1 MKNLNVLE
9 AAQQSGATTAAAIK
23 SLKNNN
29 EKKVVKSFKKD
40 VKTVKTTASQPAV
53 VKEKTTAEENVVIVN
68 KPAQKNDNIVGVSN
82 INNSIDNTVPPEVIK
97 PTPVN
102 KKFTVEYVSVNSIDH
117 VLTVKGNIGRVDK
130 KGEVTMKDLGT
141 ISIMSLDYC
150 RDKEDKINEY
160 KELIKIVLNSRKKLE
175 ENFNSLKKFT
185 VILLTQLNEKLTAG
199 YYPNGVNNFLRNIS
213 YILYN
218 TKQKSLKIDNY
229 STSINYDYFVNEKYK
244 VSFTNN
250 FTSIDKLLEQIEEID
265 ENDYR
270 FGQIVRL
277 YFNLY
282 ECMYSTR
289 TILEMEST
297 IVPTLDLHGNI
308 NKFSAKDELEYLK
321 SRSFDRNKDISGGY
335 LTAVPYLDMMFYKIG
350 PGGAIKNVL
359 NELCYRDN
367 KSIIITSQVSQDDDS
382 GIKALKETLNTTQ
395 NYFANNKVLNKR
407 YWGNFM
413 LAYRQ
418 SLRALSF
425 SKVIVQSGVSPDTG
439 SVFYTIWRKDDS
451 LDW

>member
-9 AAQQSGATTAAAIK
+9 AAQPGATTAAAIK
-23 SLKNNN
+23 SLKSN

-53 VKEKTTAEENVVIVN
+53 VKEKTMAEENVVIVN
-68 KPAQKNDNIVGVSN
+68 KPAPKNDNIVGVSN
-82 INNSIDNTVPPEVIK
+82 SNKITPTPA

-102 KKFTVEYVSVNSIDH
+102 KKFTVEYVSANSIDH

-141 ISIMSLDYC
+141 ISTMSLDYC
-150 RDKEDKINEY
+150 RDKEDRINEY

-185 VILLTQLNEKLTAG
+185 IILLTQLNEKLTAG
-199 YYPNGVNNFLRNIS
+199 YYPNGANNFLRNIS

-218 TKQKSLKIDNY
+218 TKQKSLKNY

-250 FTSIDKLLEQIEEID
+250 FTSIDKLVEQIEEID
-265 ENDYR
+265 EDDYR

-282 ECMYSTR
+282 ECLWSTR
-289 TILEMEST
+289 TILEMESS

-321 SRSFDRNKDISGGY
+321 SRSFDRNKDVSGGY

-382 GIKALKETLNTTQ
+382 GIKALKETLNATQ

-407 YWGNFM
+407 YWGNIM

-425 SKVIVQSGVSPDTG
+425 SKVVVQSGVSPDTG

>member
-23 SLKNNN
+23 SLKSN
-29 EKKVVKSFKKD
+29 EKKVVKSFKKDKD

-53 VKEKTTAEENVVIVN
+53 VKEKTTAEVIVN
-68 KPAQKNDNIVGVSN
+68 KPAPKNDNIVGVSN
-82 INNSIDNTVPPEVIK
+82 SNKITPTPT

-102 KKFTVEYVSVNSIDH
+102 KKFTVEYVSANSIDH
-117 VLTVKGNIGRVDK
+117 ALTVKGNIGRVDK

-141 ISIMSLDYC
+141 ISTMSLDYC
-150 RDKEDKINEY
+150 RDKEDRINEY

-185 VILLTQLNEKLTAG
+185 IILLTQLTQLNEKLAAG

-282 ECMYSTR
+282 ECLWSTR
-289 TILEMEST
+289 TILEMEAT

-335 LTAVPYLDMMFYKIG
+335 LTAVPYLDMVFYKIG

-382 GIKALKETLNTTQ
+382 GIKALKETLNATQ